1 MEKDD
6 LIFQQRARADS
17 FRLLAECYRLPSSE
31 LATGIEDLEHHI
43 ATVCPEAA
51 LHVQKMMDE
60 LESTDTLEALTVDY
74 ARLFVGPYEL
84 LAPPYGSVYLDGERQ
99 IMGDSSLEARN
110 KYREAGLDTSTDFRD
125 PPDHITAEL
134 EFMYFLIFKEVEA
147 IGNSDIEATLR
158 FIEKQRAFLR
168 EHLGAWVFDFAE
180 SIEEKAEDDFYKNL
194 ARATKAF
201 VKQELDNLRQRSVN
215 FLRYQGDS
223 SGGIGNTKFA

>member
-31 LATGIEDLEHHI
+31 LADCITDLEHNI

-60 LESTDTLEALTVDY
+60 FESTDTLEALTVDY

-99 IMGDSSLEARN
+99 IMGESTLEARN
-110 KYREAGLDTSTDFRD
+110 KYREEGLDTSTDFRD

-134 EFMYFLIFKEVEA
+134 EFMYFLILKETEA
-147 IGNSDIEATLR
+147 IGNSDIETTVR

-168 EHLGAWVFDFAE
+168 EHLGAWVFDFADNT
-180 SIEEKAEDDFYKNL
+180 EKNAETGFYKNL
-194 ARATKAF
+194 ARVTRTF
-201 VKQELDNLRQRSVN
+201 IEQNFDELSELCETQEH
-215 FLRYQGDS
+215 GDPS
-223 SGGIGNTKFA
+223 MSLTNK

>member
-31 LATGIEDLEHHI
+31 LANGITELEHNI

>member
-31 LATGIEDLEHHI
+31 LADCITDLEHNI

-60 LESTDTLEALTVDY
+60 FESTDTLEALTVDY

-99 IMGDSSLEARN
+99 IMGESTLEARN
-110 KYREAGLDTSTDFRD
+110 KYREEGLDTSTDFRD

-134 EFMYFLIFKEVEA
+134 EFMYFLILKETEA
-147 IGNSDIEATLR
+147 IGNSDIETTLR

-180 SIEEKAEDDFYKNL
+180 SIEEKGETAFYKDL

-201 VKQELDNLRQRSVN
+201 IEQNFDELLDLSASEAHADPSMSAAN
-215 FLRYQGDS
+215 
-223 SGGIGNTKFA
+223 

>member
-31 LATGIEDLEHHI
+31 LADCITDLEHNI

-60 LESTDTLEALTVDY
+60 FESTDTLEALTVDY

-99 IMGDSSLEARN
+99 IMGESTLEARN
-110 KYREAGLDTSTDFRD
+110 KYREEGLDTSTDFRD

-134 EFMYFLIFKEVEA
+134 EFMYFLILKETEA
-147 IGNSDIEATLR
+147 IGNSDIETTLR

-180 SIEEKAEDDFYKNL
+180 SIEEKAETAFYKDL

-201 VKQELDNLRQRSVN
+201 IEQNFDELLDLSASEAHADPSMSAAN
-215 FLRYQGDS
+215 
-223 SGGIGNTKFA
+223 